1 MANANTNIISIDI
14 TQSSKSGNA
23 QARSYRGS
31 QHSYSSRHSSTSD
44 FNSALNKANNQ
55 INRQSQPAPRAKE
68 LPDNEP
74 ATVKETVKPD
84 STDVA
89 AKTPPQ
95 GQETQAQDA
104 PQQINPQPDKADTSA
119 EQVPAEQAPT
129 ENVTAENSPTENLP
143 AEQVPTENL
152 QNQQQSAENLPAEQ
166 IPAETVPVQIDVE
179 IPQNISLVEEV
190 EIPAEVFVPVKVDA
204 NITAAQ
210 IPVEVDISAD
220 IPVADKI
227 DAPLAVETET
237 AEEIPE
243 TAELAEIP
251 PVESAPQFFFVSNP
265 ESLLQAKNTES
276 TGAVNLMAIMPQS
289 ADDKAQSMLD
299 LLSGKT
305 WKSADVQDSIA
316 PQNPQPPNLSP
327 NNFQPA
333 QLTPTQN
340 LELNPQIQQ
349 QSQPLIQTNS
359 QEILTTP
366 QNLEQPLQVSTQPQI
381 LQSLNQFEQP
391 AQISNPQP
399 TLQPALTLE
408 QNSQTVAQPQNFVA
422 ATTLEQPAQFSNQ
435 QSQPVVQQN
444 LSAPIELEQPTQIFT
459 QQVQQIATAQPEQS
473 APIQVQNQPVQ
484 FQALTPE
491 QPQQPQFQAAPSPLA
506 LNQTPQQ
513 KSQIELPPVQQ
524 QQFGQQIQPVIN
536 SVLPPIDARI
546 FNQSVPQDLL
556 NFDAPVQDN
565 STSAPLNP
573 VQQNPQPQQQFSQNQ
588 PQQQFTA
595 ENFQQTLAQI
605 PTAEISQQVDAGEGT
620 FAQNLSS
627 VSNSTPTAQPVAQ
640 AQTQTAAAQ
649 APREPFNI
657 PNQIIESARLIRS
670 AENTEMVINLK
681 PEHLGQLTIRVSVAQ
696 NGALTANFYSD
707 NAQVRAAIENSIV
720 QLKQELNDQG
730 LKVENVQVYAGLS
743 EGGLTN
749 GQGQQ
754 AWQQNQ
760 QQSQQSGRRIDFNAI
775 QEEVDAAT
783 PVGENAST
791 DGVDYKV

>member
-44 FNSALNKANNQ
+44 FNSALTKANNQ
-55 INRQSQPAPRAKE
+55 INRQSQPLQRAKE
-68 LPDNEP
+68 LPDNET

-84 STDVA
+84 STDVT

-104 PQQINPQPDKADTSA
+104 PQKINSKP
-119 EQVPAEQAPT
+119 EQAPA
-129 ENVTAENSPTENLP
+129 ENVSAENSPTENLP

-152 QNQQQSAENLPAEQ
+152 QNPQQPAEKLPAAQ
-166 IPAETVPVQIDVE
+166 IPAETVSVQIDAE

-190 EIPAEVFVPVKVDA
+190 EIPAEVFVPVKADA
-204 NITAAQ
+204 KIPAAQ

-220 IPVADKI
+220 IPVTEKI
-227 DAPLAVETET
+227 DAPLTVETET
-237 AEEIPE
+237 AEKIPE

-251 PVESAPQFFFVSNP
+251 PVESMPQFFFVSNP

-289 ADDKAQSMLD
+289 TDDKAQSMLD

-305 WKSADVQDSIA
+305 WKSANVQDSIA
-316 PQNPQPPNLSP
+316 PQNSQPPNLSP
-327 NNFQPA
+327 NNFQPS
-333 QLTPTQN
+333 QLNSAQN
-340 LELNPQIQQ
+340 LELNPQMQQQ

-366 QNLEQPLQVSTQPQI
+366 QNFEQPLQVSTQPQT

-391 AQISNPQP
+391 AQISNSQP

-408 QNSQTVAQPQNFVA
+408 QTSQNTAQPQNFAA
-422 ATTLEQPAQFSNQ
+422 ATTLAQPAQFSNQ
-435 QSQPVVQQN
+435 QSHPVIQQN

-459 QQVQQIATAQPEQS
+459 QQVQQTATAQPEQS
-473 APIQVQNQPVQ
+473 APIQVQNQSVQ
-484 FQALTPE
+484 FQALTSE
-491 QPQQPQFQAAPSPLA
+491 QTPQPQFQVAQSPLA
-506 LNQTPQQ
+506 LNQTSQQ
-513 KSQIELPPVQQ
+513 QSQIELPPVQQ

-556 NFDAPVQDN
+556 NFDAPTQDN
-565 STSAPLNP
+565 STAAPINP
-573 VQQNPQPQQQFSQNQ
+573 VQENPQPQQQFSQNQ

-595 ENFQQTLAQI
+595 ENFQQTLTQI
-605 PTAEISQQVDAGEGT
+605 PTAEISQQVDAGEGS

-657 PNQIIESARLIRS
+657 PNQIIENARLIRS
-670 AENTEMVINLK
+670 AENTEMIINLK

-760 QQSQQSGRRIDFNAI
+760 QQSQQNGRRIDFNAI
-775 QEEVDAAT
+775 QEEVDAVT